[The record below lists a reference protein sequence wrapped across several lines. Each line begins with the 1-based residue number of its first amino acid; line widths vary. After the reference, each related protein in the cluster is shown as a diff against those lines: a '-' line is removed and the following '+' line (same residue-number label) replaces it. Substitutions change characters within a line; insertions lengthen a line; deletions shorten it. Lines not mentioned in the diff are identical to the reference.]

1 MQRLWQEV
9 RAGWN
14 DAQWGFDVLVALLPL
29 TVAVVFLVDVLSGR
43 IQIPP
48 HVSMFGYGIL
58 AGLCIRV
65 IAVRLWHSWKR
76 RLLADWKKLR
86 ALARTDWGGRQ
97 ITSGVRGGEVRG
109 DAPTRHRSAS

>member
-14 DAQWGFDVLVALLPL
+14 DARWGFDVLVALLPL
-29 TVAVVFLVDVLSGR
+29 TVVVVLLVDVLIGR

-48 HVSMFGYGIL
+48 RVWMFGYGIL
-58 AGLCIRV
+58 AGLFIRV
-65 IAVRLWHSWKR
+65 LAVRLWHSWKR
-76 RLLADWKKLR
+76 RLLADWKKLQ
-86 ALARTDWGGRQ
+86 ALTRPDRGGRQ

-109 DAPTRHRSAS
+109 DSPTRHRSNR